1 MKKKMLNLWSLI
13 VLGMIIVFGA
23 CSNDA
28 SEELPSAVSQFITQY
43 FPGMSVKSYN
53 VLSDNGCVVQ
63 LASGPTLRFDS
74 ENQWMDIDGNG
85 ARLPQVL
92 TSCRPNCMNISRPR
106 SSRLMYM

>member
-43 FPGMSVKSYN
+43 FPG
-53 VLSDNGCVVQ
+53 
-63 LASGPTLRFDS
+63 
-74 ENQWMDIDGNG
+74 
-85 ARLPQVL
+85 
-92 TSCRPNCMNISRPR
+92 
-106 SSRLMYM
+106 